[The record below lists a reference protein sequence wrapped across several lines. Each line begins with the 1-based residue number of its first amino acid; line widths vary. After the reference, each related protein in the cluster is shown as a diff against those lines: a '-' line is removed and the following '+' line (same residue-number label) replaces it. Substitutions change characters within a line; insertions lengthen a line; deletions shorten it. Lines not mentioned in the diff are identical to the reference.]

1 MIWYHIRAL
10 KSLNFEFLR
19 QLFVSAYPA
28 PPATARVSTLQ
39 PGPGVQ
45 NGQRLDDLGQ
55 TYIGLAP
62 PVMFVGL

>member
-1 MIWYHIRAL
+1 M
-10 KSLNFEFLR
+10 SFEFQVR

-28 PPATARVSTLQ
+28 PPATARVSTLR

-62 PVMFVGL
+62 PVMFVGF